1 MSQLKKQL
9 QELLPE
15 LKGEA
20 KTLKGSDAKQR
31 YRDLKFIVK
40 SKNSVLSAC
49 RKLKVSDDYFRK
61 WSKKIIT
68 EKSLTALESGSTKPL
83 NSPNKMSSYLEKKI
97 IKLRKSEPYLGPD
110 RIKFQLNIKRSVSA
124 IACCLRRNGLVSKQ
138 RQKRLTKRHMKRYR
152 RSFPGYLQM
161 DFKYVPYLIG
171 GKQYY
176 QLSCVDHHSS
186 WRMIRMYPAKSLVSV
201 ENFLNQLINHCPFTI
216 MELQTDNDT
225 AFTDKFWGENPGF
238 VSGQHLV
245 DLWCHKNNIRHK
257 LIPIGEKEL
266 NGKVENTHKQD
277 DREYFSQILTIDY
290 ESLKR
295 TSLNYEYNWNFKR
308 ATKALDWLTP
318 VETIKKAEIKAMAWL
333 KYIKEKYTP
342 KPKKVKKISSVNR
355 YLKWL
360 EEDAKK
366 YSRGLFLLPPMS
378 QENSFCFFPC
388 FIELKVWAC
397 RAKYW

>member
-20 KTLKGSDAKQR
+20 KSLKSPDAKQR
-31 YRDLKFIVK
+31 YRNLRFIIKTK
-40 SKNSVLSAC
+40 SSVLAAC
-49 RKLKVSDDYFRK
+49 RQLKVSDDYFRK
-61 WSKKIIT
+61 WAKKIIQ
-68 EKSLTALESGSTKPL
+68 EKSLIALESNSTKPL
-83 NSPNKMSSYLEKKI
+83 TSPNKISNYLENKI
-97 IKLRKSEPYLGPD
+97 IKLRRAEPYLGPD
-110 RIKFQLNIKRSVSA
+110 RIKFQLSTRCSVSA
-124 IACCLRRNGLVSKQ
+124 ISRCLKRNGLVSKERQ
-138 RQKRLTKRHMKRYR
+138 RRLTKRHTKRYR
-152 RSFPGYLQM
+152 RPFPGYLQM
-161 DFKYVPYLIG
+161 DFKYVPYKID

-186 WRMIRMYPAKSLVSV
+186 WRMIRMYPTKDLSSV
-201 ENFLNQLINHCPFTI
+201 QKFLNQLINHCPFTI

-238 VSGQHLV
+238 VSGQHLL
-245 DLWCHKNNIRHK
+245 DRWCHVNSIRHK

-277 DREYFSQILTIDY
+277 DREYFSQIRALDY
-290 ESLKR
+290 QSLQR

-308 ATKALDWLTP
+308 ATKTLGWLTP
-318 VETIKKAEIKAMAWL
+318 IETISNAEIKATAWTL
-333 KYIKEKYTP
+333 YIKEKYIP
-342 KPKKVKKISSVNR
+342 KAKKIKKVSAIAR

-366 YSRGLFLLPPMS
+366 YGRCLFLLPPMS
-378 QENSFCFFPC
+378 QQNSVFTS
-388 FIELKVWAC
+388 
-397 RAKYW
+397 

>member
-20 KTLKGSDAKQR
+20 KSLKASDAKQR
-31 YRDLKFIVK
+31 YRNLKFIIK
-40 SKNSVLSAC
+40 SKKSVLSAC
-49 RKLKVSDDYFRK
+49 RSLNVSDDYFRK
-61 WSKKIIT
+61 WAKKIIEYRT
-68 EKSLTALESGSTKPL
+68 LDALSSSSRKPHS
-83 NSPNKMSSYLEKKI
+83 SPNKISKYYEQKI
-97 IKLRKSEPYLGPD
+97 IKLRRAEPYLGPD
-110 RIKFQLNIKRSVSA
+110 RIKFILRLKCSVSA
-124 IACCLRRNGLVSKQ
+124 IASCLKRNKLISKQ
-138 RQKRLTKRHMKRYR
+138 RQKRLTKRHTKRYR

-161 DFKYVPYLIG
+161 DFKYVPYKIN

-186 WRMIRMYPAKSLVSV
+186 WRMIRMYPTKDLTSV
-201 ENFLNQLINHCPFTI
+201 KKFLNQLIHHCPFTI

-245 DLWCHKNNIRHK
+245 DLWCHRNNIRHK

-277 DREYFSQILTIDY
+277 DREFFSQILAADY
-290 ESLKR
+290 ESLR
-295 TSLNYEYNWNFKR
+295 TTSLNYEYNWNYKR
-308 ATKALDWLTP
+308 ATKALGWLTP
-318 VETIKKAEIKAMAWL
+318 TETIQQAETKALAWL
-333 KYIKEKYTP
+333 MFLKKKY
-342 KPKKVKKISSVNR
+342 KPKAKKFKKISSVAR

-366 YSRGLFLLPPMS
+366 YGRGFFLLPPMS
-378 QENSFCFFPC
+378 QKFS
-388 FIELKVWAC
+388 VQ
-397 RAKYW
+397 